1 MDSREDSVTK
11 RTTHTHTHQ
20 PLDPSYS
27 TTSPTDNTLERE
39 KGIEREKRVGGK
51 RADIS
56 LVKRKRTFP
65 YEYNL
70 ILSCFRDATNLWTR

>member
-1 MDSREDSVTK
+1 MDSREDSVK
-11 RTTHTHTHQ
+11 ENHTHTHTHTRHKIHLPQ
-20 PLDPSYS
+20 THHLLITPWRGR
-27 TTSPTDNTLERE
+27 ER
-39 KGIEREKRVGGK
+39 EREKRVGGE

-70 ILSCFRDATNLWTR
+70 ILSCFRAVTNLWM